1 MEPDV
6 SGGESTSKGETAD
19 DEDDEPSHGL
29 GDAGVEIVPP
39 ALETLAL
46 WSLAPIPLYGGA

>member
-6 SGGESTSKGETAD
+6 SGGELTSKGETAD